1 MGAVYSFVFFFLLL
15 SWTAQ
20 QAQCFHETEEEKCI
34 EETKRAEGITGIQPP
49 GLPEKTELNCKEVI
63 CMGRLSTKPYDW
75 GDDQFKHAHDLH
87 CIGEFNVKADKV
99 KCGM

>member
-1 MGAVYSFVFFFLLL
+1 MGVVYSFVFFFLLL

-20 QAQCFHETEEEKCI
+20 QAQCSQTEKEKCN
-34 EETKRAEGITGIQPP
+34 EETKKAEKITGVGP
-49 GLPEKTELNCKEVI
+49 PEKSKYNCKEVI
-63 CMGRLSTKPYDW
+63 CTGRLPTKPYDW